1 MIDKLI
7 QGGTSDI
14 KIAMEDLLE
23 GKTIETAIDEEIIFE
38 QLENNSA
45 AVWSLLLACGYL
57 KVNKASKDGA
67 GGNYILSLT
76 NFEVQN
82 MFRRMIQG
90 WFGNVSVRYNDF
102 IKALLS
108 DDLDYMNQYMNQVAM
123 QTFSF
128 FDTGKRQKSRRNRSG
143 FTMVLYWG

>member
-1 MIDKLI
+1 MKKWYDGFCFGNKSDIYNPWSITKYLDTGKFDSYWVNTSSNSLIDKLI

-23 GKTIETAIDEEIIFE
+23 GKAIETAIDEEIIFE

-82 MFRRMIQG
+82 MFERMIQRG
-90 WFGNVSVRYNDF
+90 ETWRE
-102 IKALLS
+102 
-108 DDLDYMNQYMNQVAM
+108 
-123 QTFSF
+123 SF
-128 FDTGKRQKSRRNRSG
+128 
-143 FTMVLYWG
+143 